1 MRYFST
7 IFLKQALMLIV
18 LLLSLALVGC
28 SKNNDGGDG
37 DGGGGDVDEASDN
50 LVSLKL
56 DLSNSA
62 GLLTTDSTSSARM
75 HRKNARYLGIEPNE
89 RALALMQRS
98 SAATD
103 SGDDESN
110 LKKVDSNGDVSSTME
125 TLKGR
130 WAPSL
135 PAISSIGISPAKE
148 AYFQFERTFVYRTTD
163 DSGQSCDDPWSASS
177 PCSCQLF
184 KLKSTLSEWADG
196 SAKPEFNNIECV
208 DNEHRLDSWMGTGA
222 MFQFD
227 SSSNVYFLA
236 GFENAQGTVLYKV
249 SKEKVDGK
257 FQKTEMV
264 NRSICVRDWRVT
276 KNGGLFYV
284 GENCLDGQWSGDGAF
299 FRYVSP
305 EGTLTEVARNWW
317 DYNFEPIEGASGDQ
331 VLFFGPDPDS
341 SEVARWDSA
350 CLFKFDPSL
359 AAGSRATRLVTC
371 NQDIWTWLELRR
383 QIDKDTYGNYQNW
396 NKPPF
401 AWRTEYTNRCL
412 NNSDTFI
419 GSSSGSPVKTIVQD
433 SLGKAYIVGD
443 ISKKNA
449 GTLKCTVEMK
459 GNYCVLNGIPALRNS
474 SDNYTNST
482 CVSDGGTWTIKGY
495 CSGGNYASTPST
507 CTGTW
512 ESNNW
517 WYNDIEYKISDT
529 DNVTTYET
537 GHICLEEGDNSS
549 SFSAG
554 VSISSDNDT
563 TMKVSINHLRCDEPS
578 SGWTTDYKGMAY
590 VDNSTN
596 MLDLLSGTDEQVS
609 EMWLVN
615 DELYYTAYA
624 QQYRFVKEKT
634 SDNNTTLLTNFEV
647 YHVGPSPRGGGKIL
661 FDGLNFSNNSYTFG
675 DLDPSANDVKGSI
688 TTSSGLT
695 GRIRTMVIYGTD

>member
-1 MRYFST
+1 M
-7 IFLKQALMLIV
+7 
-18 LLLSLALVGC
+18 
-28 SKNNDGGDG
+28 
-37 DGGGGDVDEASDN
+37 
-50 LVSLKL
+50 
-56 DLSNSA
+56 
-62 GLLTTDSTSSARM
+62 
-75 HRKNARYLGIEPNE
+75 
-89 RALALMQRS
+89 
-98 SAATD
+98 
-103 SGDDESN
+103 
-110 LKKVDSNGDVSSTME
+110 
-125 TLKGR
+125 
-130 WAPSL
+130 
-135 PAISSIGISPAKE
+135 
-148 AYFQFERTFVYRTTD
+148 
-163 DSGQSCDDPWSASS
+163 
-177 PCSCQLF
+177 
-184 KLKSTLSEWADG
+184 
-196 SAKPEFNNIECV
+196 ECV
-208 DNEHRLDSWMGTGA
+208 DNEHRLDSWMATGA

-359 AAGSRATRLVTC
+359 AAGSRATQLVTC
-371 NQDIWTWLELRR
+371 NQHIWDWLELRK

>member
-28 SKNNDGGDG
+28 SKNNDGG

-148 AYFQFERTFVYRTTD
+148 AYFQFERNFVYRTTD
-163 DSGQSCDDPWSASS
+163 DSGKSCDDPWSASS

-196 SAKPEFNNIECV
+196 SAKPEFDNMECV
-208 DNEHRLDSWMGTGA
+208 DNEHRLDSWMATGA

-331 VLFFGPDPDS
+331 VIFFGPDPDS
-341 SEVARWDSA
+341 SEVAQWNSA

-371 NQDIWTWLELRR
+371 NQDIWNWLELRR
-383 QIDKDTYGNYQNW
+383 QIDKDTYGSYQTW

-401 AWRTEYTNRCL
+401 AWRAEFTNRCL

>member
-1 MRYFST
+1 MLVV
-7 IFLKQALMLIV
+7 IFLT
-18 LLLSLALVGC
+18 LALLGC
-28 SKNNDGGDG
+28 GKDDKGGD
-37 DGGGGDVDEASDN
+37 DCCDDASDN
-50 LVSLKL
+50 LVSIKM
-56 DLSNSA
+56 DLSSSA
-62 GLLTTDSTSSARM
+62 GLLTTDSTASARM
-75 HRKNARYLGIEPNE
+75 HRKKARYLGIEPNE
-89 RALALMQRS
+89 RALAIMERS
-98 SAATD
+98 KASRD
-103 SGDDESN
+103 SGNDESN

-125 TLKGR
+125 MQKGR

-148 AYFQFERTFVYRTTD
+148 AYFQFERNFVYRTTD
-163 DSGQSCDDPWSASS
+163 DSGNSCDDPWSASS

-196 SAKPEFNNIECV
+196 SAKPEFDNIECV
-208 DNEHRLDSWMGTGA
+208 DNEHRIDSWMTSGA
-222 MFQFD
+222 VFQFD

-257 FQKTEMV
+257 FQKTEMI

-284 GENCLDGQWSGDGAF
+284 GENCVDGNWSGDGAF

-359 AAGSRATRLVTC
+359 ASGSRANQMVTC
-371 NQDIWTWLELRR
+371 NQHIWDWLELRR
-383 QIDKDTYGNYQNW
+383 QIDIDTYGNYQSWDN
-396 NKPPF
+396 PPF
-401 AWRTEYTNRCL
+401 AWRTEFTNRCL

-433 SLGKAYIVGD
+433 SAGKAYIVGD

-449 GTLKCTVEMK
+449 GTLKCSVQMT
-459 GNYCVLNGIPALRNS
+459 GNHCVLNGIPALRNS

-482 CVSDGGTWTIKGY
+482 CVSDGGTWTIKGH
-495 CSGGNYASTPST
+495 CSGGNYASTPSA

-512 ESNNW
+512 NSDNR
-517 WYNDIEYKISDT
+517 WYNDIEYKIYDT
-529 DNVTTYET
+529 DNVTSYET
-537 GHICLEEGDNSS
+537 GHICLEEGVNSS

-554 VSISSDNDT
+554 VSVSSDNDT
-563 TMKVSINHLRCDEPS
+563 TMKLKINHLRCDEPS
-578 SGWTTDYKGMAY
+578 SGWTTNYKGMAY

-634 SDNNTTLLTNFEV
+634 NDNNTSLLTNFEV

-688 TTSSGLT
+688 TTSNGLT

>member
-1 MRYFST
+1 MRYFSA
-7 IFLKQALMLIV
+7 ISLKQALMLIV

-28 SKNNDGGDG
+28 NGDG
-37 DGGGGDVDEASDN
+37 DEHGDGGGGGGGDVDEASDN
-50 LVSLKL
+50 LVSLKM

-62 GLLTTDSTSSARM
+62 GLLTTDNTGSARM

-89 RALALMQRS
+89 RALGLMQRS
-98 SAATD
+98 STAKD

-125 TLKGR
+125 MQKGR

-135 PAISSIGISPAKE
+135 PTISSIGISPAKE
-148 AYFQFERTFVYRTTD
+148 AYFQFERNFVYRTTD
-163 DSGQSCDDPWSASS
+163 DSGKSCDDPWSPSS

-196 SAKPEFNNIECV
+196 SAKPEFNNMECV
-208 DNEHRLDSWMGTGA
+208 DNEHRLDSWMATGT

-236 GFENAQGTVLYKV
+236 GFENGQGTVLYKV
-249 SKEKVDGK
+249 SKDKVDGK

-284 GENCLDGQWSGDGAF
+284 GENCVDGQWSGDGSF

-305 EGTLTEVARNWW
+305 DGTLTEVARNWW

-341 SEVARWDSA
+341 SEVAKWDSA

-359 AAGSRATRLVTC
+359 AEGSRATQLVTC
-371 NQDIWTWLELRR
+371 NQHIWDWLELRR
-383 QIDKDTYGNYQNW
+383 QVDKDTYGIYQAW
-396 NKPPF
+396 NNPPF
-401 AWRTEYTNRCL
+401 AWRTEYSRRCL

-419 GSSSGSPVKTIVQD
+419 GSNSGSPVKTIVQD
-433 SLGKAYIVGD
+433 STGKAYIVGD

-449 GTLKCTVEMK
+449 GTFKCNIEIK
-459 GNYCVLNGIPALRNS
+459 GNFCVLNGIPALRNS
-474 SDNYTNST
+474 SDNYTRST
-482 CVSDGGTWTIKGY
+482 CESDGGTWTT
-495 CSGGNYASTPST
+495 SG
-507 CTGTW
+507 
-512 ESNNW
+512 NNTQR
-517 WYNDIEYKISDT
+517 YNDNAYRVSDT
-529 DNVTTYET
+529 NNVTTYET
-537 GHICLEEGDNSS
+537 GHICMEQGDNSS
-549 SFSAG
+549 IFSTG
-554 VSISSDNDT
+554 ISSSSDNDT
-563 TMKVSINHLRCDEPS
+563 TVKLKINYIRCEQPS
-578 SGWTTDYKGMAY
+578 LGWTTDYKGMAY

-596 MLDLLSGTDEQVS
+596 MLDLLSDTDEQVS

-634 SDNNTTLLTNFEV
+634 SDNNTSLLTNFEV